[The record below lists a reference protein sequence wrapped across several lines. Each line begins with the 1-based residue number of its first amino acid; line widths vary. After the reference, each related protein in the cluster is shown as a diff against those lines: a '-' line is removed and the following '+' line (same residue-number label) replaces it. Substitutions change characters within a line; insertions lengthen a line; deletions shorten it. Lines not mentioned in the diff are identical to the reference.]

1 MAYLTKSLF
10 KLAYECPSRLYYADK
25 EAYPSTKDEDS
36 FLKSLAEG
44 GMQIGELACVY
55 HPGGH
60 RIEALG
66 TKDALRQTQDYLE
79 QDRITL
85 YEAAVAYRNKFL
97 INVDILDKKGN
108 NVDLIEVKAKSWDS
122 SKSFF
127 SKNGN
132 ALDAKFKPYLYD
144 VAFQYWVMSQAHPE
158 WHITPYLMLPD
169 KELKAS
175 TDGLY
180 HRFKVVEVHDGQKHV
195 SIKPGTTKSDLGSSI
210 LTSLDVTVAVQ
221 FILNGGSSADG
232 TPGAA
237 LEQSGFEHLVNTMA
251 DYYNRDEQYP
261 VHIGKWCKGCE
272 FNVPAEKLYPH
283 EKSGLQTCFKKA
295 LGWQDEDF
303 NDPLIF
309 DIWKYRPKDAMA
321 AGKYKIMD
329 LEESDLPTSTEGLT
343 TKTGSWSQKDR
354 QTLQIL
360 SETGRLNASEVIL
373 DGLYD
378 EMQSWT
384 YPLYFLDFEGLRTAI
399 PLTAGDRPYKQYA
412 FQFSVHVMQEDGT
425 VTHAGEWLH
434 TERGTLP
441 NIECAR
447 ALKKVLGVGNST
459 IFKYTSYETTLLGEI
474 LEDIRERES
483 DIPDASELITW
494 IERLLNK
501 GDRELVDL
509 YEYIKQYYYHADTKG
524 STSIKKVLPAL
535 LSSSESLKRIYSKPY
550 NSRNFKNFIW
560 YQENKE
566 GQPVDPYK
574 LLGDYE
580 NGQQGIKNI
589 SGGGD
594 AMMSWA
600 RMQYDDVSEEERNA
614 VFESLL
620 RYCELDT
627 LAMVMIVQAL
637 QGKRSYVNA

>member
-25 EAYPSTKDEDS
+25 EAYPSSNDEDS
-36 FLKSLAEG
+36 FLKSLAEE
-44 GMQIGELACVY
+44 GMQVGELACMY
-55 HPGGH
+55 YPGGH

-66 TKDALRQTQDYLE
+66 TKDAIKQTQDHLKK
-79 QDRITL
+79 DNTTL
-85 YEAAVAYRNKFL
+85 FEAAVAYRNKFL
-97 INVDILDKKGN
+97 INVDILEKKGN
-108 NVDLIEVKAKSWDS
+108 YVDLIEVKAKTWDS
-122 SKSFF
+122 RKSFF
-127 SKNGN
+127 SKNGKN
-132 ALDAKFKPYLYD
+132 IDTELKPYLYD
-144 VAFQYWVMSQAHPE
+144 VAFQYWVTSKAHPE
-158 WHITPYLMLPD
+158 WDITPYLMLPH

-175 TDGLY
+175 ADGLY
-180 HRFKVVEVHDGQKHV
+180 QRFKVVEGLDGQKHV
-195 SIKPGTTKSDLGSSI
+195 SIKPGTTKSDLGNSI
-210 LTSLDVTVAVQ
+210 LTSLDVTDAVQ
-221 FILNGGSSADG
+221 FILNGESSANG

-237 LEQSGFEHLVNTMA
+237 LEQFGFDYLVNTMA

-261 VHIGKWCKGCE
+261 VHVGKWCKGCE
-272 FNVPAEKLYPH
+272 FNIPPEKLYPH

-303 NDPLIF
+303 DDPLIF
-309 DIWKYRPKDAMA
+309 DLWRYSPKDAMA

-329 LEESDLPTSTEGLT
+329 LEERDLPASKEGLT
-343 TKTGSWSQKDR
+343 TKNGSWSVKDR

-360 SETGRLNASEVIL
+360 SETGGLNASEVIL
-373 DGLYD
+373 DGLYG

-384 YPLYFLDFEGLRTAI
+384 YPLYFLDFEALRTVI
-399 PLTAGDRPYKQYA
+399 PLTAGDRPYKQYG
-412 FQFSVHVMQEDGT
+412 FQFSVHMMQEDGS
-425 VTHAGEWLH
+425 VSHAGEWLH

-447 ALKKVLGVGNST
+447 ALKKVLGDGDST
-459 IFKYTSYETTLLGEI
+459 IFKYSSFETTLLKEI

-483 DIPDASELITW
+483 DIHDASELMTW
-494 IERLLNK
+494 IERLLEN

-509 YEYIKQYYYHADTKG
+509 LKYIKQYYYHADTKG
-524 STSIKKVLPAL
+524 SNSIKKVLPAL
-535 LSSSESLKRIYSKPY
+535 LSSSETLKSIYSKPY
-550 NSRNFKNFIW
+550 NSRNFKNFKW

-566 GQPVDPYK
+566 GQPIDPYV
-574 LLGDYE
+574 LLGNYE

-637 QGKRSYVNA
+637 QGKRNGVNV